1 MEEGGGGDEI
11 RRGERGAAREEIRER
26 ESARRV
32 GQERYLV
39 SVCIT
44 NQE

>member
-26 ESARRV
+26 ENARRV
-32 GQERYLV
+32 GRERYLV
-39 SVCIT
+39 PVCII
-44 NQE
+44 NQD